1 MNQPHRDHL
10 TLAVKAFHKRTG
22 YLPRGPWVSWA
33 DLIAEAVQYDL
44 PKSRARMEGLLETSP
59 SIGGWGQTKLV
70 EGMRGEV
77 KPETPAA
84 GSWLGAPA
92 AGPTIVQ
99 MMPQTPSMPS
109 QVEERKRRGILGRLR
124 R

>member
-1 MNQPHRDHL
+1 MSAPHRDHL

-22 YLPRGPWVSWA
+22 YLPRGPWVAWA
-33 DLIAEAVQYDL
+33 DLLGEAAQYDL
-44 PKSRARMEGLLETSP
+44 PKSKARLEALLETSP
-59 SIGGWGQTKLV
+59 SIGGWGQTRLV

-77 KPETPAA
+77 KPETQASGA
-84 GSWLGAPA
+84 WLGAPA
-92 AGPTIVQ
+92 TTIVQ
-99 MMPQTPSMPS
+99 MAPPQQAMPS

>member
-1 MNQPHRDHL
+1 MSAQPHRDHL

-33 DLIAEAVQYDL
+33 DLAAEAALYRL
-44 PKSRARMEGLLETSP
+44 PKSLARMEGLLETSP
-59 SIGGWGQTKLV
+59 SIGGWGQGKLV

-92 AGPTIVQ
+92 TTIVQ
-99 MMPQTPSMPS
+99 MQPQAPAMPS
-109 QVEERKRRGILGRLR
+109 QLEERKHRGILSRLR